1 MNSPRGKSI
10 SNITP
15 HLRSLNQISQMKT
28 ADQEIGRFTRN
39 ALAVRMIVR
48 LWLNSAYCDEN
59 VLLRWTQRIIII
71 IIKRV
76 AYNFQE
82 LCTHAYNVQEFLCEH
97 AYIVLAHLNMRTA
110 SRNCLSMRT
119 VSGTCVSMRTA
130 PRNCVSM
137 HTESRKCVDMYTTS
151 RNCVNMYTTSRN
163 CVNMRTTSRSC
174 VIMYT
179 TSRNC
184 VNVHTTSRNCVSI
197 RGNGPGVV

>member
-59 VLLRWTQRIIII
+59 VLLRWTQSIII

-130 PRNCVSM
+130 PMNCVSM
-137 HTESRKCVDMYTTS
+137 HRVQE
-151 RNCVNMYTTSRN
+151 
-163 CVNMRTTSRSC
+163 MREHVYNIQELC
-174 VIMYT
+174 EHVY
-179 TSRNC
+179 
-184 VNVHTTSRNCVSI
+184 NVQELCEHV
-197 RGNGPGVV
+197 